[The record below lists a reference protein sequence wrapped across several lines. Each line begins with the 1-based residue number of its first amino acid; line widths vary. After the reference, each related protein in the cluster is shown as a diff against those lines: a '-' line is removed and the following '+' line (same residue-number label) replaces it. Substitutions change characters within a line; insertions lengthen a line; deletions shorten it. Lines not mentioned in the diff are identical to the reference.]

1 VSEGCLTVLIVDDEP
16 LARERLARLIDQT
29 EGYEV
34 IGAAHNAESGTE
46 MVLLKKP
53 DVLLLDISMPG
64 KDGLQMARDLL
75 AESVNPAVIFC
86 TAYNEYAVEA
96 FDTLAAGYLVKPIR
110 QEKLIVALQNASR
123 LNQVQL
129 KSFEE
134 EVSTG
139 DTSEREHI
147 TVKSHRGIELLPVS
161 DICYFRADNK
171 YVTAYHDSGE
181 TLLEESLR
189 ALEERMGELFIRV
202 HRNALVSVAHIE
214 GLERSKKEARLR
226 LRGSSEQPCVS
237 RRHLRDVKQLL
248 ERK

>member
-1 VSEGCLTVLIVDDEP
+1 MKSCKTVVIVDDEP
-16 LARERLARLIDQT
+16 LARERLTRLVGLIP
-29 EGYEV
+29 GYEL

-46 MVLLKKP
+46 MVLLKQP
-53 DVLLLDISMPG
+53 DILLLDIAMPG
-64 KDGLQMARDLL
+64 QNGLEMARGLL
-75 AESVNPAVIFC
+75 DGPVNPAIIFC

-96 FDTLAAGYLVKPIR
+96 FDAAAVGYLVKPVR
-110 QEKLIVALQNASR
+110 QEKLVSVLENASR
-123 LNQVQL
+123 LNQVQV
-129 KSFEE
+129 KSLGETQPHA
-134 EVSTG
+134 S
-139 DTSEREHI
+139 SPEREHI

-181 TLLEESLR
+181 TLLEDSLR

-214 GLERSKKEARLR
+214 GLERGNKEARLR
-226 LRGSSEQPCVS
+226 LRGSSEQPSVS

-248 ERK
+248 ERI